1 LLNFIEPNIDSALL
15 EFQVLGDTL
24 LLGVVIEE
32 TLCLVLLVT
41 HNIINAELRFTYQ
54 DVTSEINLICIIAA
68 QLQFL
73 LFPSDVED
81 RYFDDQSLEV
91 YSLEHEGLQE
101 DRLVFTD
108 DNLAS
113 RLLLP
118 YELLRMVFKL
128 SLPDELR
135 HSLGPQS
142 TTLFNVEDC
151 EGVWVGEKCHT
162 GKISTRN
169 GELNGSHILSL
180 HCLYLM
186 LRGYVNLC
194 FLLFL

>member
-1 LLNFIEPNIDSALL
+1 M
-15 EFQVLGDTL
+15 
-24 LLGVVIEE
+24 
-32 TLCLVLLVT
+32 
-41 HNIINAELRFTYQ
+41 
-54 DVTSEINLICIIAA
+54 
-68 QLQFL
+68 
-73 LFPSDVED
+73 ED
-81 RYFDDQSLEV
+81 RYFDYQSLEV
-91 YSLEHEGLQE
+91 NFLKHEGLQKY
-101 DRLVFTD
+101 RLVLAD

-118 YELLRMVFKL
+118 NELLGRVFKL

-135 HSLGPQS
+135 HFLGPQS
-142 TTLFNVEDC
+142 TALFNVKDC

-169 GELNGSHILSL
+169 SELNGSHILSL
-180 HCLYLM
+180 HGLDLM